1 MGRQR
6 LAGFVGELGVVGVA
20 DGDGAEVARLFVSW
34 MISHQV
40 GKPNALGTADSDG
53 GPHVAAWS
61 HAHGSAIDVLG
72 AGHERADAAA
82 WEHATGAITGPARLF
97 VC

>member
-1 MGRQR
+1 R

-20 DGDGAEVARLFVSW
+20 NGDGAEVARLFVSG
-34 MISHQV
+34 MICHQV
-40 GKPNALGTADSDG
+40 GKANALGAADCDG
-53 GPHVAAWS
+53 GPDVAGWS

-82 WEHATGAITGPARLF
+82 WQHVTGAITGPARLLARRSGR
-97 VC
+97 